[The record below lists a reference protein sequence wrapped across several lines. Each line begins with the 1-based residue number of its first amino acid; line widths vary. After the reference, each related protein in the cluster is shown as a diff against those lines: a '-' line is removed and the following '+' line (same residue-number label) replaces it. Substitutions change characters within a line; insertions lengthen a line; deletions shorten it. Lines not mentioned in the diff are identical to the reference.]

1 MAILTQA
8 EYEEREFQDA
18 LSRGIA
24 PSTARQKARNSSRF
38 LYESL
43 GEVFNTETG
52 RAQKPGQEPSQE
64 KSGLGITIP
73 QNIVPETAEQ
83 EPETQKEAIF
93 ETDKFGE
100 LKITGISPNP
110 DGTRATI
117 NTDQGDFY
125 FYTSEYVNKGNVS
138 SGIQFYS
145 KAFIDPTL
153 RQQVNDNSVR
163 VDLQDVPNSAFNSN
177 TARDVLGAETGIL
190 IPKDVATETVQ
201 RYTGIHRVS
210 DEGRITGLSNG
221 RYTLDNSGS
230 KNVTFLYTE
239 GDDPA
244 AGAMYWT
251 PGEGGMFSGIP
262 IVGSALNEI
271 SDTFANIE
279 DITREGIEG
288 VDAALQ
294 NPYVR
299 AVVKVVAAVSPD
311 PITKAI
317 AAGIDAYTT
326 VDSGEDLSAGQIV
339 NLATSTAGAIQASG
353 GAGGTMSADGGPP
366 QTGGATDTSAF
377 DSAVQAATDE
387 TVQKIAGAGASII
400 DGEDPLDVIVDVFSN
415 EIIAGIADTADTTI
429 GKEAGDAIRNNPDIT
444 NTVIDVAQ
452 GDDVSTAIANNLGD
466 RVAEGIG
473 ADTTNEIA
481 LVKAGLS
488 TGAGLDQG
496 LDIDEALLEGAKT
509 YYEEGGTIPGGDVDV
524 EDIEVGGF
532 SLSDLGIDLGAFP
545 DFVGDI
551 NAKFPTIPAVALS
564 LFEGGLSIPEIEG
577 LGIDISGVDFPTA
590 DLGIDADLEF
600 GDVDLGLDG
609 VDLNVG
615 DVDLGIDGVDLDVGD
630 VDLGIDGVD
639 LDVGDVD
646 LGIDGV
652 DLGEVDIDI
661 PEVDGPDIDMPE
673 VEGPDIDIGLDF
685 GRRRGMLL
693 DLEEKSPVA
702 DLMEYAFAQGLDPLG
717 QIRPVLPRLNNYLTN
732 KES

>member
-8 EYEEREFQDA
+8 EYEERQFQDA
-18 LSRGIA
+18 LSRGLA

-52 RAQKPGQEPSQE
+52 RAQKPGQEPPQE
-64 KSGLGITIP
+64 KSGLDITIP

-100 LKITGISPNP
+100 LKITGISPTP

-190 IPKDVATETVQ
+190 VPKDVATETVQ

-299 AVVKVVAAVSPD
+299 AVVKTVAAVSPD

-339 NLATSTAGAIQASG
+339 NLATSVAGAYQ
-353 GAGGTMSADGGPP
+353 D
-366 QTGGATDTSAF
+366 ATDLGF
-377 DSAVQAATDE
+377 DEGDLGSTIEDPSVIDQAVQAATDE

-400 DGEDPLDVIVDVFSN
+400 DGEDPLDVVVDVFSD
-415 EIIAGIADTADTTI
+415 EIIEGVANTADTAI

-466 RVAEGIG
+466 RAAEAVG
-473 ADTTNEIA
+473 ADTTNEVA
-481 LVKAGLS
+481 LVKAGLT

-496 LDIDEALLEGAKT
+496 LDTDEALFEGAKT

-551 NAKFPTIPAVALS
+551 NARFPTIPAVALS

-600 GDVDLGLDG
+600 GDVDLG
-609 VDLNVG
+609 
-615 DVDLGIDGVDLDVGD
+615 IDGVNLDVGD
-630 VDLGIDGVD
+630 VDL
-639 LDVGDVD
+639 
-646 LGIDGV
+646 
-652 DLGEVDIDI
+652 DI
-661 PEVDGPDIDMPE
+661 PEVDIEIPE
-673 VEGPDIDIGLDF
+673 VDVPEVEVEIPEVDVPEVDIEIPEVDIPEVDIEIPEVDVEKPDFEGPDIDGPDIDIDLDF
-685 GRRRGMLL
+685 NRKKGMLL
-693 DLEEKSPVA
+693 DDDDSPVFE
-702 DLMEYAFAQGLDPLG
+702 LMQYAFAQGLDPLG